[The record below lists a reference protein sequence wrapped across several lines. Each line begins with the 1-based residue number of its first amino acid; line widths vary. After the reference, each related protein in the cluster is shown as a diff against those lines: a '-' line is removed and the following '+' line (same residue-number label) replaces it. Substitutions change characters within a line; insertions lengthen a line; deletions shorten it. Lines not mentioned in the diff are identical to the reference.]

1 MGLALIWISTFKVE
15 GEAREKVCLSPPSA
29 NALEYKRPTE
39 SSVTDA
45 NTPNEVIDNKIQVDL
60 NLLGTIQVK
69 ILMMLIMC
77 KNILNNHAQ

>member
-1 MGLALIWISTFKVE
+1 MGLALIWISMFNVE
-15 GEAREKVCLSPPSA
+15 GEARANVCLSPPSA

-45 NTPNEVIDNKIQVDL
+45 NTPNEVMDNRIHVDF

-69 ILMMLIMC
+69 ILMIFIMC
-77 KNILNNHAQ
+77 GNILNNHEQ